1 MFRFDVY
8 VPRDLRDA
16 LEAFKIYGEELI
28 PVGGGTDLLVL
39 YRQGLV
45 RFRALLDL
53 WPLRSD
59 LSYVKLEDGLVKI
72 GALTTIDELESSAI
86 LKDKRFAGLKDACKW
101 FASPFIKSVATVG
114 GNVGAAHPLSDVTIT
129 LLAYDASV
137 RLKSL
142 EGERVIPLKS
152 FYLDK
157 RKTVKRPDELIT
169 EVFFNEPPNNASSV
183 FIKLDRRVGHGMG
196 YVAVGVYA
204 ELNNKLVKEI
214 RIVFDSMGRAFPERA
229 LRTEESLRGK
239 ELSEDNV
246 SRAVYEVLPKEMS
259 RISDYRASAEY
270 RLYLSQ
276 VLLKRAL
283 LEAGRRVEGE

>member
-1 MFRFDVY
+1 LFRFDVY

-16 LEAFKIYGEELI
+16 LEASKIYGEELLPI
-28 PVGGGTDLLVL
+28 GGGTDLLVL

-45 RFRALLDL
+45 KFRILLDL
-53 WPLRSD
+53 WPLRNE
-59 LSYVKLEDGLVKI
+59 LSYVKLEGGSVKI
-72 GALTTIDELESSAI
+72 GALTTINELESSEL
-86 LKDKRFAGLKDACKW
+86 LKDKRFAGLRDACRG

-114 GNVGAAHPLSDVTIT
+114 GNVGAAHPLSDIAIT
-129 LLAYDASV
+129 LLTYDANV

-157 RKTVKRPDELIT
+157 RKTVRRSDELIT
-169 EVFFNEPPNNASSV
+169 EVIFKEPPSNASSAYL
-183 FIKLDRRVGHGMG
+183 KLDRRIGHGMG
-196 YVAVGVYA
+196 YVAVSVYA
-204 ELNNKLVKEI
+204 ELDDRLIREI
-214 RIVFDSMGRAFPERA
+214 RIAFDSMGRAFPERA
-229 LRTEESLRGK
+229 LRTEDSLRGK
-239 ELSEDNV
+239 ELSEDNI
-246 SRAVYEVLPKEMS
+246 SRAVHDVLPKEMN

-283 LEAGRRVEGE
+283 LEVGRRVGG

>member
-1 MFRFDVY
+1 MY

-16 LEAFKIYGEELI
+16 LEAFKIYGEELL
-28 PVGGGTDLLVL
+28 PLGGGTDLLVL

-45 RFRALLDL
+45 KFRTLLDL

-59 LSYVKLEDGLVKI
+59 LSYVRLEGGLVSI
-72 GALTTIDELESSAI
+72 GALTTIDELGSSEL
-86 LKDKRFAGLKDACKW
+86 LKDKRFAGLKDACKS
-101 FASPFIKSVATVG
+101 FASLFIRSVATVG
-114 GNVGAAHPLSDVTIT
+114 GNVGVAHPLSDITIV
-129 LLAYDASV
+129 LLTYDASV

-142 EGERVIPLKS
+142 EGERVIPLKN

-183 FIKLDRRVGHGMG
+183 FIKLDRRFGHGMG

-204 ELNNKLVKEI
+204 ELDDKLVREV
-214 RIVFDSMGRAFPERA
+214 RIAFDSMGRAFPERA
-229 LRTEESLRGK
+229 LRTEDSLKGK
-239 ELSEDNV
+239 KLNED
-246 SRAVYEVLPKEMS
+246 SISKAVYEVLPKEMD

-283 LEAGRRVEGE
+283 LEVGRRVGGG